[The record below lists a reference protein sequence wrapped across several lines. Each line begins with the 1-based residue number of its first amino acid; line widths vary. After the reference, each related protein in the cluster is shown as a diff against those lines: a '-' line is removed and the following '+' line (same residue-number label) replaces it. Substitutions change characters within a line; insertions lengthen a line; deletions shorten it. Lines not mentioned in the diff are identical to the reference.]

1 MKTTC
6 ERYRTKLVWID
17 YCNSFARRS
26 FLTLVCRL
34 ALVFLLFL
42 WVLWVFSPAPA
53 LAQENPYFVAY
64 DHYLEEPGNLEIEYF
79 STFGTQRA
87 ANDFHASWGEFEYG
101 ATACSPTHFYLD
113 PQTTFNPTPL

>member
-42 WVLWVFSPAPA
+42 WVLWVFNPAPA
-53 LAQENPYFVAY
+53 LAPENPYFVAY

-79 STFGTQRA
+79 STFVTQRRA
-87 ANDFHASWGEFEYG
+87 SDFHAFCVEVDYD
-101 ATACSPTHFYLD
+101 ATAS
-113 PQTTFNPTPL
+113 